1 MSLDSRNNNTI
12 NNSIELNPLV
22 LLYNKF
28 SFTICRMVYLK
39 MGKVWAFIAGIAVAV
54 TLTGCG
60 GVSASHAV
68 SPASFFL
75 PGLVNN
81 QTSTHDS
88 QESFIEVSD
97 FQNNPAVSEQ
107 SEVVLLVSE

>member
-1 MSLDSRNNNTI
+1 
-12 NNSIELNPLV
+12 
-22 LLYNKF
+22 
-28 SFTICRMVYLK
+28 MVYLK

-97 FQNNPAVSEQ
+97 FQNNPAVTKQLKDKRSAFHIKR
-107 SEVVLLVSE
+107 SV

>member
-1 MSLDSRNNNTI
+1 MDSRDNNTN

-22 LLYNKF
+22 LPYNEF

-39 MGKVWAFIAGIAVAV
+39 IGKVWAFIAGIAVAV

-75 PGLVNN
+75 PGLVKN

-97 FQNNPAVSEQ
+97 FQNNPAITEQ
-107 SEVVLLVSE
+107 SEVVLLISEQ